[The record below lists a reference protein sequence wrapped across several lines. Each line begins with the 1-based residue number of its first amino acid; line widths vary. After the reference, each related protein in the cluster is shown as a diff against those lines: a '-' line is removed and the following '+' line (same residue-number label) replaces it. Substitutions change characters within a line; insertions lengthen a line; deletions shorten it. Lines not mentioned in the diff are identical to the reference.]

1 LSSFGFI
8 LKALFSIDF
17 ENWKR
22 RFYFMVDLD
31 FWFFWKIEN
40 EGLNSEGYKGL
51 SQKLSTKKQNK
62 FKICTTI

>member
-1 LSSFGFI
+1 
-8 LKALFSIDF
+8 
-17 ENWKR
+17 
-22 RFYFMVDLD
+22 MVDLD